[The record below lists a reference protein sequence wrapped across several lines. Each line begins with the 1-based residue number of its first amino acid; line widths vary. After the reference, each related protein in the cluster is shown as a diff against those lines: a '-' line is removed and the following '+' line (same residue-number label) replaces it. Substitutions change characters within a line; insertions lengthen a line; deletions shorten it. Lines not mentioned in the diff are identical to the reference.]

1 MFIFTK
7 CNHYE
12 LLLDKKDEFP
22 FLFPLARAAGYR
34 HGVAWKIMYT
44 ICEKFLFSSGK
55 STVKFIFSLR
65 VSISQAILRWCVCTC
80 VLHGNFIVI

>member
-34 HGVAWKIMYT
+34 HGVAWK
-44 ICEKFLFSSGK
+44 
-55 STVKFIFSLR
+55 
-65 VSISQAILRWCVCTC
+65 
-80 VLHGNFIVI
+80 